1 MQVIKKINNNAAICL
16 DSADNEIVAIGTGI
30 GFPQVPYDL
39 EDLSIIQSTYYG
51 IDPMYLDLLNQAP
64 TEVFDVS
71 DKIVEIFRNRIDAT
85 VSSNLVFTLADHIN
99 FAIERLKKNLH
110 FENALQYEIQHL
122 YEAEYEIGLLALGLI
137 KKELG
142 IRFPKIE
149 ASNISLHLI
158 NAEAVTQKTMK
169 GNQFDDVLSDI
180 VEIIGEHFQIYI
192 DKSTINYSRFVSH
205 FQYLMKRQQKEKLIG
220 TDNSKIFDSIIEE
233 YPDTFKCVKRI
244 RDYLKTEFDFRLDE
258 EELLYLI
265 LHVNRLC
272 VREDCHRKGITPPQ
286 KSE

>member
-51 IDPMYLDLLNQAP
+51 INPMYLDLLNQMP

-158 NAEAVTQKTMK
+158 NAEAVTQKTMR
-169 GNQFDDVLSDI
+169 GNQFDDVLTDI

-205 FQYLMKRQQKEKLIG
+205 FQYLMKRQQKGNLIG

-286 KSE
+286 KS

>member
-51 IDPMYLDLLNQAP
+51 INPMYLDLLNQMP

-205 FQYLMKRQQKEKLIG
+205 FQYLMKRQQKGKLIG
-220 TDNSKIFDSIIEE
+220 TDNSKIFGSIIEE

>member
-1 MQVIKKINNNAAICL
+1 MKVIKKINNNAAICL
-16 DSADNEIVAIGTGI
+16 DSANNEVVAIGTGI
-30 GFPQVPYDL
+30 GFPPVPYDL
-39 EDLSIIQSTYYG
+39 DDLSIIQTTYYG
-51 IDPMYLDLLNQAP
+51 INPMYFDLLNQMP
-64 TEVFDVS
+64 DEVFEVS
-71 DKIVEIFRNRIDAT
+71 NKIVEIFRNRIDST

-122 YEAEYEIGLLALGLI
+122 YEAEYEIGLLALRLI

-142 IRFPKIE
+142 IRFPKVE

-158 NAEAVTQKTMK
+158 NAESVAQKVVK
-169 GNQFDDVLSDI
+169 FNQFDDVLEDI
-180 VEIIGEHFQIYI
+180 VEIIAEYFQIYI
-192 DKSTINYSRFVSH
+192 DKSTVNYSRFVSH
-205 FQYLMKRQQKEKLIG
+205 FQYLMKRQQKGKITG
-220 TDNSKIFDSIIEE
+220 TDNSKIFDSIVEE
-233 YPDTFKCVKRI
+233 YPDTFECVNKI
-244 RDYLKTEFDFRLDE
+244 RDYLKTEFDFRLDK

-272 VREDCHRKGITPPQ
+272 VREDCNRKGITPTQ